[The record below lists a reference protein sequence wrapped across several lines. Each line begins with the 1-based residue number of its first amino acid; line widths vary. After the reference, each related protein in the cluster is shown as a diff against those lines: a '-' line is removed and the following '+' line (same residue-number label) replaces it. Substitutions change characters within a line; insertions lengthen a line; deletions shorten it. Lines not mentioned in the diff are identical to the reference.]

1 MSVSGFSVQLALKG
15 GRVLERAVCVF
26 HFCPQRGN
34 IFFQEIFFFHVFL
47 SDEVQF
53 SIFSHCAGKDGSS
66 SKLPFL
72 LSELLTVVSVAFS
85 DLLLSQQYF
94 TLKCKLNVLFFTFII
109 CIGFS

>member
-1 MSVSGFSVQLALKG
+1 MFFISVHKEEISFSRK
-15 GRVLERAVCVF
+15 
-26 HFCPQRGN
+26 
-34 IFFQEIFFFHVFL
+34 
-47 SDEVQF
+47 F
-53 SIFSHCAGKDGSS
+53 SFSMFSSLMRYSS